1 MTRLVLTTALLG
13 ACAGSAP
20 APKQAAPEQLR
31 APADELSFILGQ
43 WRMLDGPATVEER
56 WVRAPDGTLLGSG
69 RVTVQGMLGFSETL
83 SVVRQGDTLIY
94 TAWPAGQDPVPFH
107 RVTNAPNDVTFENP
121 SHDFPQR
128 IRYQRKDDT
137 TLVATAE
144 GQDEKGPKVET
155 WTLTRVLPGA
165 APEAAADP
173 KATNAPAAPA
183 PKEDN
188 AAPAPR

>member
-1 MTRLVLTTALLG
+1 MNRLVPITALLA
-13 ACAGSAP
+13 ACGGSAP
-20 APKQAAPEQLR
+20 EPKASAPEQLR

-83 SVVRQGDTLIY
+83 SVVRQGDSLVY

-107 RVTNAPNDVTFENP
+107 RISNVPNDVTFENP

-128 IRYQRKDDT
+128 IRYQRKDDS
-137 TLVATAE
+137 TLIATAE
-144 GQDEKGPKVET
+144 GQGPEGPKIET
-155 WTLTRVLPGA
+155 MTLTRVLPGA
-165 APEAAADP
+165 AAADP
-173 KATNAPAAPA
+173 KAANAPAPAA